1 MRLEK
6 ILGDDK
12 AIKGDANVEQISVC
26 ILDILPL
33 NTSKDILVNIVGKV
47 SSKI

>member
-1 MRLEK
+1 MA
-6 ILGDDK
+6 DDK
-12 AIKGDANVEQISVC
+12 AIIGDANVEQISGC